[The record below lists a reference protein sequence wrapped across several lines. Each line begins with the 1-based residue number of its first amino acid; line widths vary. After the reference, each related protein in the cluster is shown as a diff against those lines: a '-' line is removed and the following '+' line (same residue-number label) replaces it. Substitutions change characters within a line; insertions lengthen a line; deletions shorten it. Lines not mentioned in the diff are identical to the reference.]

1 MLHTRGINVSINIFT
16 RQRSILKLSLSIR
29 ILKAEKIKNGNT
41 PSFPQSCT
49 YEIFCHYFTTFTKLR
64 IFTEWLI
71 SNKCN
76 FALVTKGKE
85 EGRYRNKSRTINFPA
100 RALATTYNGWSLT
113 KKRKKQAHKIQTWLK
128 TLKRK
133 QMQNIENFWL
143 LLGEWLK
150 ITDIF
155 RSGWP

>member
-1 MLHTRGINVSINIFT
+1 MVLP
-16 RQRSILKLSLSIR
+16 L
-29 ILKAEKIKNGNT
+29 
-41 PSFPQSCT
+41 PSPLFCT
-49 YEIFCHYFTTFTKLR
+49 YGWFCHLFTTLTKLG
-64 IFTEWLI
+64 IFNEWLI

-113 KKRKKQAHKIQTWLK
+113 KKRKKQAHKIQTCLK
-128 TLKRK
+128 KLKRK

-143 LLGEWLK
+143 LFGESSNKRILYGQA
-150 ITDIF
+150 D
-155 RSGWP
+155 RRGWPPPFLWFKIFTFACG